1 MSRVLQML
9 QEHLPPQKVK
19 RPKKEN
25 QRSVRTYTKIE
36 QLCFV
41 QLRFGSLTHFDQVA
55 KSYSWIGRALHVA
68 PKVVRD
74 NILRFISNGHQLI
87 NRRALW
93 NRHNKLVV
101 PPDVI
106 KQLINPA
113 LLTQWSPFS
122 LSRRL
127 ALIEAK
133 FGVVIKHR
141 RQLW

>member
-1 MSRVLQML
+1 ML
-9 QEHLPPQKVK
+9 QEHLPPPKVK
-19 RPKKEN
+19 RLKKEN

-41 QLRFGSLTHFDQVA
+41 QLRFGSLTNFDQVA
-55 KSYSWIGRALHVA
+55 RSYTWIGKALHLN
-68 PKVVRD
+68 PRVVRKT
-74 NILRFISNGHQLI
+74 ILRFISNGHQVI
-87 NRRALW
+87 DRRSLALW
-93 NRHNKLVV
+93 NHKNKCVV
-101 PPDVI
+101 PPDVV
-106 KQLINPA
+106 KQLVDPA

-141 RQLW
+141 RQLWSIY